1 MPAKVVGKLFFVV
14 LPLFSVDT
22 LFLHSTTKMTNE
34 SFEKRLQLV
43 LMYEDQIKSKLFI
56 FFTKEVL
63 SKRIF
68 VNMKLM

>member
-1 MPAKVVGKLFFVV
+1 MPAKVVGNFFVV

-43 LMYEDQIKSKLFI
+43 LIYEDQIKSKLFI